1 MKKYVKPELFYEQ
14 FEVSQHIAS
23 CSGEQL
29 DFGSTETCSVKDGPF
44 AGFFC
49 GSHCSTDV
57 TGVEIE
63 DYCYTNG
70 EDGMSLFT
78 S

>member
-29 DFGSTETCSVKDGPF
+29 NFDSTKTCIVKNGPLE
-44 AGFFC
+44 GLFC
-49 GSHCSTDV
+49 GDHCSTDV
-57 TGVEIE
+57 SGAEIE

-70 EDGMSLFT
+70 EAGMSLFA